1 MREVPQPVDHWQP
14 ELPERTEEGHHVTE
28 ERTCIRG
35 CTVRDVHYATCPS
48 FGTDEG
54 DCKGCAPR
62 VARHGA
68 LICDRCYGRTRRL
81 LAETPELIE
90 RIRSIADPTKAV
102 VYSAVRA
109 AGARDE
115 KHAPTPSD
123 VLDATTQITSNMRD
137 WAMYLDPGPF
147 WNAGSTPGVGPVRLP
162 GVATTTRIIAEHL
175 DELVN
180 DRDQILRLSEAVLV
194 NHSTTDE
201 GVRETWSVADAAARW
216 GLERRTKETD
226 WVEDEIEEL
235 VTDIPEWD
243 DPVITL
249 ADAAKKVRKNERALQ
264 RWVKNGDL
272 DLVARTRGPR
282 GSQIA
287 WVRTSTVLRVND
299 DMESRRKTRP
309 EEADIA

>member
-1 MREVPQPVDHWQP
+1 MSERDCVRECVQ
-14 ELPERTEEGHHVTE
+14 
-28 ERTCIRG
+28 
-35 CTVRDVHYATCPS
+35 RDVHWANCTRS
-48 FGTDEG
+48 GG
-54 DCKGCAPR
+54 DWEEHPERCRGCAPR
-62 VARHGA
+62 PARPAA
-68 LICDRCYGRTRRL
+68 LICDRCYGRIRRL

-109 AGARDE
+109 VGSRDE

-123 VLDATTQITSNMRD
+123 ILDAVIQITSNMRD
-137 WAMYLDPGPF
+137 WAMYLEPGMF
-147 WNAGSTPGVGPVRLP
+147 WDAGGAPGVGPVRLP
-162 GVATTTRIIAEHL
+162 GIAATTGVIAQHL
-175 DELVN
+175 DTLAN

-194 NHSTTDE
+194 NHPTADD

-216 GLERRTKETD
+216 GLERRTNDAD

-272 DLVARTRGPR
+272 DIVARTRGPR
-282 GSQIA
+282 GSQLA

-299 DMESRRKTRP
+299 AMEARRKTRP